1 MKRYYEAINRDPFDV
16 IPLTF
21 HVKQGT
27 EDPEYIKFQNL
38 FKEIEQRINNEN
50 NENYTKLSSNR

>member
-1 MKRYYEAINRDPFDV
+1 MKHYYEAINRDPFDV